1 MLFECEDKGKHH
13 AMQRRELPLG
23 FMAALVQDKRAMQ
36 VFARMSEGEQD
47 KVLSRAQRARTRA
60 DMPLIVA
67 SLSDRVSATEYH

>member
-1 MLFECEDKGKHH
+1 MFECEDKGKHH
-13 AMQRRELPLG
+13 AMQRREVPLG

-47 KVLSRAQRARTRA
+47 KILSRAQRARTRA
-60 DMPLIVA
+60 DMQLIVA